1 MKGGFFG
8 VRLSVFW
15 HKIGLRRIAESSAI
29 LQQPR
34 FGFISFSIIIR
45 YYFVSLFLY

>member
-1 MKGGFFG
+1 MKGGFFE
-8 VRLSVFW
+8 VRLSVLW
-15 HKIGLRRIAESSAI
+15 HKKGLRRIAESSAI

-45 YYFVSLFLY
+45 YYFVSLFIY